1 MKFRFSSLKAASSLT
16 SLALLLI
23 ACSGDGFKTSD
34 SGLKYKF
41 HRMDEDGR
49 KPVKGELLWVH
60 MSAHLR
66 TDKGDSLLF
75 DSESMPD
82 YEGGIKFI
90 GVSEPEYKG
99 DIMEGLAMMH
109 LGDSAS
115 FIISADSF
123 LLVSNRLDQLP
134 PGIKPG
140 MEMIFHIG
148 VADIQSEKATMQKI
162 NDLQAKMAIE
172 RNADKQKRMDE
183 EPQAIQE
190 YMDKKGFKVEPTS
203 TGLYY
208 IETAKGKGPKPTVGQ
223 RVKVHYTGYLLNGRK
238 FDSSFDREAPFEFN
252 LGKGEVIGGWD
263 EGIALMNVGTSAT
276 LIVPSQLG
284 YGSSG
289 SGIIPP
295 FAPLVFEVQ
304 LIEILK

>member
-1 MKFRFSSLKAASSLT
+1 MNFRISSFAAIASLICLPILFS
-16 SLALLLI
+16 
-23 ACSGDGFKTSD
+23 ACSGDGFKTTD

-41 HRMDEDGR
+41 HRLDENGR
-49 KPVKGELLWVH
+49 KPVKGELMWVH

-66 TDKGDSLLF
+66 TEQGDSLLF
-75 DSESMPD
+75 DSQSMPD

-123 LLVSNRLDQLP
+123 LLVSNRLKELP

-140 MEMIFHIG
+140 MEMVFHIG

-162 NDLQAKMAIE
+162 NDLQARMAIE
-172 RNADKQKRMDE
+172 QNADKQKRMDE

-190 YMDKKGFKVEPTS
+190 YLNKKNLKVEPKES
-203 TGLYY
+203 GLYY
-208 IETAKGKGPKPTVGQ
+208 IETAKGKGPRVTAGQ

-238 FDSSFDREAPFEFN
+238 FDSSFDREAPFEFT
-252 LGKGEVIGGWD
+252 LGRGEVIGGWD
-263 EGIALMNVGTSAT
+263 EGISYMNVGTSAT

-304 LIEILK
+304 LIEIVK